1 MRYPY
6 RVAIIGT
13 VIVVGVIY
21 VIAFTTGVLTDLFAG
36 VANEVIPEKIN
47 STHYEVESVDFRGE
61 NGFWSDGR
69 EVLFETEAGLL
80 VYPKSH
86 VTYQLTDEGDKLS
99 ADIAEY
105 NRGGFDTVIL
115 TVGKDHESKVQTGY
129 VNQFGE
135 NIKWKN

>member
-13 VIVVGVIY
+13 VIVFGVIY

-36 VANEVIPEKIN
+36 VANEVMPKKVN

-61 NGFWSDGR
+61 SGFWSDDR
-69 EVLFETEAGLL
+69 EVLFETESGLL
-80 VYPKSH
+80 VYPKID

-99 ADIAEY
+99 AEVVEY
-105 NRGGFDTVIL
+105 DKSSYDRVVL

-129 VNQFGE
+129 ANQFGE